1 MADNKWLLQRGEPSR
16 LAAIL
21 VHVTVI
27 RATTGMPRPF
37 NDFYPLANVPYVR
50 TCEISLV
57 CMYLC
62 KDVWV
67 CIPRLQRGTVII
79 SSPSESP
86 LVQPLLNSPST
97 IILESEFRGWNPSQ
111 FSVIR
116 WRKCDFAA
124 FTTWWII
131 HSRSIQWSSSI
142 RFQFSLI
149 GLSVLRCKFHTAGII
164 LNKTC
169 GH

>member
-27 RATTGMPRPF
+27 RATTGTPRPF
-37 NDFYPLANVPYVR
+37 NDFYPLANVLYVR

-67 CIPRLQRGTVII
+67 YIPRLQRGTVII
-79 SSPSESP
+79 SSPSEITPGTGSSK
-86 LVQPLLNSPST
+86 LAINDHSRKR
-97 IILESEFRGWNPSQ
+97 IRGWNPFQ
-111 FSVIR
+111 FSAIR
-116 WRKCDFAA
+116 WRKCNFAA

-131 HSRSIQWSSSI
+131 YSRSIQWSSSTG
-142 RFQFSLI
+142 FQ
-149 GLSVLRCKFHTAGII
+149 SVWPV
-164 LNKTC
+164 
-169 GH
+169 